1 MPLTPQITLTATL
14 LDFSGN
20 EIGSATYPAYLRI
33 KLCGYGQTVPC
44 VPGVGMIGKVASDPV
59 NVAYEG
65 AQISVILW
73 GNDVISPNGTYYEI
87 AVLDTLGNVVQSGI
101 YQFSGTET
109 IDLSNAGQIVQP
121 VLNPPIA
128 GLHSFSSVI
137 RAPAIYYTL
146 PYAPRTATPLFL
158 YVGGQFMTVGIDYE
172 ITGNVVGFFRTLG
185 VNDVVS
191 GFLWT

>member
-128 GLHSFSSVI
+128 GLQAFSSTIIASGFTYV
-137 RAPAIYYTL
+137 L
-146 PYAPRTATPLFL
+146 PYTPRVATPLFL
-158 YVGGQFMTVGIDYE
+158 FRGGLFITQGIDFSLSGTTVTFTE
-172 ITGNVVGFFRTLG
+172 LLEDG
-185 VNDVVS
+185 DVVS
-191 GFLWT
+191 GLLWT